1 MHAHNPTTEKEIN
14 DYTNALM
21 LLCPFR
27 VTVRRGFGEDSCGV
41 LGVTIHMQEHG
52 AIEIRRE
59 SDGWQAR
66 AIKTGNRLRHSCRT
80 SLLEVTRDV
89 LGAVLSFRPT
99 PPPQPWV
106 MPGGGE

>member
-1 MHAHNPTTEKEIN
+1 MHAHNPATEQEVN

-21 LLCPFR
+21 LLCPFQ
-27 VTVRRGFGEDSCGV
+27 VSVRHGFGKKSCGV
-41 LGVTIHMQEHG
+41 IGVTIHLPEHG

-66 AIKTGNRLRHSCRT
+66 AVKTGNRLLHSCRT

-89 LGAVLSFRPT
+89 LGAVLMLRPT
-99 PPPQPWV
+99 LPPQPWA
-106 MPGGGE
+106 MLGGDE